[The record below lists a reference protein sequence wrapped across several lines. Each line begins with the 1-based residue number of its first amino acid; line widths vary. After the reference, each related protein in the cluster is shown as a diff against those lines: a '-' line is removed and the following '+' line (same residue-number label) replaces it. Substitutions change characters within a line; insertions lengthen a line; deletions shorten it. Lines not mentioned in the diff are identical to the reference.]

1 MRLGAAFV
9 ICWIQNHL
17 ARIRA
22 IMYRMNFKQIEKG
35 TCMLDSAVINQLA
48 AIVGSDNIL
57 TEKLDL
63 ICYGYDATQMEF
75 LPDVVVHPANA
86 AEVSAVLKIANC
98 AGFPVFPRG
107 AGSGFTGGALPKAGG
122 VVLVTTRMNRILRID
137 TENLIAEVE
146 PGLVTEQFQIAVEK
160 LGLFYP
166 PDPASLKFSTL
177 GGNVAE
183 NAGGPRCVKY
193 GVTRD
198 FVMGLEVVLPTGEVI
213 RTGTETYKAVVGY
226 DMTRLLCGSEGTL
239 GVITKI
245 IFKLLPLPDAKKT
258 MLTIFDSIDGAAKAV
273 STIIGAK
280 IIPTTLEF
288 MDYAT
293 LQCVEKR
300 FSLGIP
306 PEGRAVLLIEVDG
319 DRDLIEKQAG
329 RIHELI
335 KPLGLVQ
342 FRAAKDNAESDEL
355 WRVRR
360 LVSPSLRDVNPDK
373 FNEDIVVPRSKVP
386 DVIRAIEKIQ
396 QRYDIPIVNFG
407 HAGDGNI
414 HVNIMIDKTVPG
426 MEAKAHEAIKEVFQ
440 AALDLNGTMSGE
452 HGVGLSKAPY
462 IELELSPDQIR
473 AMKALKHAL
482 DPNNI
487 LNPGKMFPW

>member
-1 MRLGAAFV
+1 MLSPT
-9 ICWIQNHL
+9 IIDHL
-17 ARIRA
+17 R
-22 IMYRMNFKQIEKG
+22 
-35 TCMLDSAVINQLA
+35 
-48 AIVGSDNIL
+48 AIVGPENIA
-57 TEKLDL
+57 TDKQDL

-75 LPDVVVHPANA
+75 LPSAVVHPGTPQ
-86 AEVSAVLKIANC
+86 EVSAVLALANSER
-98 AGFPVFPRG
+98 FPVFPRG

-146 PGLVTEQFQIAVEK
+146 PGVVTEEFQLAVEK
-160 LGLFYP
+160 QGLFYP

-198 FVMGLEVVLPTGEVI
+198 FVMGLEVVLPTGEII

-226 DMTRLLCGSEGTL
+226 DLTRLLCGSEGTL

-245 IFKLLPLPDAKKT
+245 IFKLLPLPEAKKT

-273 STIIGAK
+273 STIIGNK

-319 DRDLIEKQAG
+319 DRELIEKQAD

-335 KPLGLVQ
+335 RPLGLVQ
-342 FRAAKDNAESDEL
+342 FRAAKDNAESEAL
-355 WRVRR
+355 WKVRR
-360 LVSPSLRDVNPDK
+360 LVSPSLRDVNPHK

-386 DVIRAIEKIQ
+386 VVIREIEKIQ
-396 QRYDIPIVNFG
+396 QKYDIPIVNFG

-414 HVNIMIDKTVPG
+414 HVNVMINKDLPG
-426 MEAKAHEAIKEVFQ
+426 QEEKAHQAIREIFQ
-440 AALDLNGTMSGE
+440 AALDLHGTMSGE
-452 HGVGLSKAPY
+452 HGVGLAKQPY
-462 IELELSPDQIR
+462 IELELNPAQIA
-473 AMKALKHAL
+473 AMQAIKLAL

-487 LNPGKMFPW
+487 LNPGKIFPWKEQTHAA

>member
-1 MRLGAAFV
+1 
-9 ICWIQNHL
+9 
-17 ARIRA
+17 
-22 IMYRMNFKQIEKG
+22 
-35 TCMLDSAVINQLA
+35 MLDSATIHELTS
-48 AIVGSDNIL
+48 IVGADNIL
-57 TEKLDL
+57 TEKQDL
-63 ICYGYDATQMEF
+63 ICYSYDATQMEF
-75 LPDVVVHPANA
+75 LPDAVVHPADA
-86 AEVSAVLKIANC
+86 AEVSAVLKLANRL
-98 AGFPVFPRG
+98 GFPVFPRG

-122 VVLVTTRMNRILRID
+122 VVLVVTRMARILRID

-146 PGLVTEQFQIAVEK
+146 PGVVTEQFQQAVER

-198 FVMGLEVVLPTGEVI
+198 FVMGLEVVLPTGEII
-213 RTGTETYKAVVGY
+213 RTGGETYKAVVGY

-245 IFKLLPLPDAKKT
+245 IFKLLPLPEAKKT

-300 FSLGIP
+300 FNLGIP

-319 DRDLIEKQAG
+319 DRDLIEKQAS

-335 KPLGLVQ
+335 QPLGLVQ
-342 FRAAKDNAESDEL
+342 FRAARDNAESEEL

-360 LVSPSLRDVNPDK
+360 LVSPSLRDINPTK
-373 FNEDIVVPRSKVP
+373 YNEDIVVPRSKVP
-386 DVIRAIEKIQ
+386 DVIRTIEKIQ
-396 QRYDIPIVNFG
+396 NRYDIPIVNFG

-414 HVNIMIDKTVPG
+414 HVNIMIDKDVPG
-426 MEAKAHEAIKEVFQ
+426 MEEKAQLAIREVFQ
-440 AALDLNGTMSGE
+440 AALALNGTMSGE

-462 IELELSPDQIR
+462 IELELSAEQIA
-473 AMKALKHAL
+473 AMKAVKHAL

>member
-1 MRLGAAFV
+1 
-9 ICWIQNHL
+9 
-17 ARIRA
+17 
-22 IMYRMNFKQIEKG
+22 
-35 TCMLDSAVINQLA
+35 MLDANLIGKFTL
-48 AIVGSDNIL
+48 IVGANNI
-57 TEKLDL
+57 TTSMQDM

-75 LPDVVVHPANA
+75 LPDAVVHPANPE
-86 AEVSAVLKIANC
+86 EVSEILKLANRERI
-98 AGFPVFPRG
+98 PVFPRG
-107 AGSGFTGGALPKAGG
+107 AGSGFTGGALPKSGG

-146 PGLVTEQFQIAVEK
+146 PGVVTEQFQQAVEK
-160 LGLFYP
+160 VGLFYP

-198 FVMGLEVVLPTGEVI
+198 FVMGLELVLPTGEII
-213 RTGTETYKAVVGY
+213 RTGGETYKGVVGY

-245 IFKLLPLPDAKKT
+245 IFKILPFPDAKKT

-273 STIIGAK
+273 STIIGNK
-280 IIPTTLEF
+280 IIPATLEF

-293 LQCVEKR
+293 LQCVERR
-300 FSLGIP
+300 FNLGIP
-306 PEGRAVLLIEVDG
+306 TEGRAVLLIEVDG
-319 DRDLIEKQAG
+319 DRDLIEKQAA
-329 RIHELI
+329 RIQELI
-335 KPLGLVQ
+335 TPLGLVQ
-342 FRAAKDNAESDEL
+342 FRAAKDDAESEEL

-360 LVSPSLRDVNPDK
+360 LVSPSLRDIGSTK
-373 FNEDIVVPRSKVP
+373 YNEDIVVPRSKLP
-386 DVIRAIEKIQ
+386 DVIRTIEKIQ
-396 QRYDIPIVNFG
+396 QKYNIPIVNFG

-414 HVNIMIDKTVPG
+414 HVNIMIDKNIPG
-426 MEAKAHEAIKEVFQ
+426 MDEKAHEAIREVFQ
-440 AALDLNGTMSGE
+440 AVLALNGTMSGE

-462 IELELSPDQIR
+462 IELELSPQQIG
-473 AMKALKHAL
+473 AMKAIKAAL

-487 LNPGKMFPW
+487 LNPGKMFPWT

>member
-1 MRLGAAFV
+1 MLAPHIVTELKKLLGQANVATDL
-9 ICWIQNHL
+9 Q
-17 ARIRA
+17 
-22 IMYRMNFKQIEKG
+22 
-35 TCMLDSAVINQLA
+35 
-48 AIVGSDNIL
+48 
-57 TEKLDL
+57 DL

-75 LPDVVVHPANA
+75 LPDAVVHPAGP
-86 AEVSAVLKIANC
+86 EDVSRVLKLANREQI
-98 AGFPVFPRG
+98 PVFPRG
-107 AGSGFTGGALPKAGG
+107 AGSGFTGGALPKGG
-122 VVLVTTRMNRILRID
+122 GIVLVTTRMNRILRID

-146 PGLVTEQFQIAVEK
+146 PGVVTDDFQQAVEK

-183 NAGGPRCVKY
+183 NAGGPRCIKY

-198 FVMGLEVVLPTGEVI
+198 FVMGLEVVLPTGEII

-245 IFKLLPLPDAKKT
+245 IFRLLPLPEAKKT
-258 MLTIFDSIDGAAKAV
+258 MLTVFDSIDGAARAV
-273 STIIGAK
+273 STIIGAR

-293 LQCVEKR
+293 LQCVDKR
-300 FSLGIP
+300 YNLGIP
-306 PEGRAVLLIEVDG
+306 PQGRAVLIIEVDG
-319 DRDLIEKQAG
+319 DRDLIEKQAA
-329 RIHELI
+329 RIQELI
-335 KPLGLVQ
+335 APLGLVQ
-342 FRAAKDNAESDEL
+342 CKVAKDAAESEAL

-360 LVSPSLRDVNPDK
+360 LVSPTLREINPTK
-373 FNEDIVVPRSKVP
+373 YNEDIVVPRSKVP
-386 DVIRAIEKIQ
+386 DVIRRIEQIQ
-396 QRYDIPIVNFG
+396 LKYDIPIVNFG

-414 HVNIMIDKTVPG
+414 HVNVMINKDIPG
-426 MEAKAHEAIKEVFQ
+426 MEDKAHDAIREVFQ

-452 HGVGLSKAPY
+452 HGVGLAKQPY
-462 IELELSPDQIR
+462 ISMELSPVQI
-473 AMKALKHAL
+473 ATMKAIKQAL

-487 LNPGKMFPW
+487 LNPGKMFP

>member
-1 MRLGAAFV
+1 MLEPRIILELKRLLGPANVATDL
-9 ICWIQNHL
+9 Q
-17 ARIRA
+17 
-22 IMYRMNFKQIEKG
+22 
-35 TCMLDSAVINQLA
+35 
-48 AIVGSDNIL
+48 
-57 TEKLDL
+57 DL

-75 LPDVVVHPANA
+75 LPDAVVHPAGPE
-86 AEVSAVLKIANC
+86 EVSLVLKLAN
-98 AGFPVFPRG
+98 AELIPVFPRG
-107 AGSGFTGGALPKAGG
+107 AGSGFTGGALPKGG
-122 VVLVTTRMNRILRID
+122 GIVLVTTRMNRILRID

-146 PGLVTEQFQIAVEK
+146 LGLVTEQFQLEVEK

-198 FVMGLEVVLPTGEVI
+198 FVMGLEVVLPTGEII
-213 RTGTETYKAVVGY
+213 RTGGETYKAVVGY

-245 IFKLLPLPDAKKT
+245 IFKLLPLPEAKKT

-273 STIIGAK
+273 STIIGAR

-293 LQCVEKR
+293 LQCVNRR

-306 PEGRAVLLIEVDG
+306 PEGRAVLIIEVDG
-319 DRDLIEKQAG
+319 DRELIEKQAA
-329 RIHELI
+329 RIQKLI
-335 KPLGLVQ
+335 APLGLVQ
-342 FRAAKDNAESDEL
+342 CTVAKDAAESEAL

-360 LVSPSLRDVNPDK
+360 LVSPSLRDVNPTK
-373 FNEDIVVPRSKVP
+373 YNEDIVVPRSKVP
-386 DVIRAIEKIQ
+386 DVIRKIEQIQ
-396 QRYDIPIVNFG
+396 KKYDIPIVNFG

-414 HVNIMIDKTVPG
+414 HVNVLIDKEIPG
-426 MEAKAHEAIKEVFQ
+426 MDEKAHEAIREVFQ

-452 HGVGLSKAPY
+452 HGVGLSKQPY
-462 IELELSPDQIR
+462 IPMELSPVQI
-473 AMKALKHAL
+473 ATMKSIKQAL
-482 DPNNI
+482 DPRNI
-487 LNPGKMFPW
+487 MNPGKMFP